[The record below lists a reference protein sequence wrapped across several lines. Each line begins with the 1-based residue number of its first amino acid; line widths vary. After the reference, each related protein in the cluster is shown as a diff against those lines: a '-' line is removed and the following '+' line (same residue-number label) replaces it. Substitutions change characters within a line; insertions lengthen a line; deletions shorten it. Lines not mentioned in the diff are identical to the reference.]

1 MAEIFDKILA
11 KGIRAGNVPARTT
24 KAREWYRNQAQAMS
38 KSGSKTGVT
47 GENVIKQS
55 KSEMVSTPVVG
66 NMYLFEYDAKHK
78 DTLPY
83 WDRFP
88 LIFPINKAKGG
99 FMGINVHYLPPVLR
113 AKLMDAL
120 YGNLTNKK
128 YDETTRLRIS
138 YELLSSAAKFKE
150 FKPCIKHY
158 LNAQTRSRFVYISPS
173 EWDIALFLPMAKF
186 VGASKQKVYADSRRI
201 IRG

>member
-1 MAEIFDKILA
+1 MAAIFDEILA
-11 KGIRAGNVPARTT
+11 KGVRSGRIPARTA
-24 KAREWYRNQAQAMS
+24 KAREWYRDQARNVA
-38 KSGSKTGVT
+38 KSGSKTGVS
-47 GENVIKQS
+47 GEKVLRDSKSSMENVAR
-55 KSEMVSTPVVG
+55 MG

-83 WDRFP
+83 WDRYP

-99 FMGINVHYLPPVLR
+99 FMGINVHYLPPMLR

-120 YGNLTNKK
+120 YDTLTNKK
-128 YDETTRLRIS
+128 YDETTKLRLS
-138 YELLSSAAKFKE
+138 YDLLNSASKFKE

-158 LNAQTRSRFVYISPS
+158 LNSQVRSRFVYISPS

-186 VGASKQKVYADSRRI
+186 VGASKQKVYADSRKI